1 MGLRPG
7 SPRWRRA
14 ALTVSVTTV
23 SLATAVAATMLTG
36 TDAAALS
43 APSAQG
49 LTAGQRSYDVTLITG
64 DRVHV
69 TESAGGRS
77 AATVTP
83 ARRGNALPSGFRVQ
97 QRDGDTYVYPNDM
110 LGLIPDRLDPEL
122 FNVTTLAEEGHT
134 DAGSGSIPLILTYAE
149 NAGTAAKAAVPQLD
163 RVRALSSIGG
173 AGATLDKAKAAG
185 FGGALARLAASGR
198 TKAATPLDGVR
209 KIWLDRKV
217 GSVLDHSVPQIGAPA
232 AWAAGFDGAGTT
244 VAVLDSGVDA
254 GHPDLAGRIA
264 AEKDFTETG
273 EGDQHGHGTHV
284 AAILGGSGQGSA
296 GARKGVAPGA
306 KLISGRVLDGG
317 GMGFASWIIAGMEWA
332 AAEQHADIVNL
343 SLGTAEPGGPLTEA
357 VGDLSRRYG
366 TLFVVAAGNS
376 GCQACVGSPG
386 DAPEALTV
394 GAVDGQDRLADFSS
408 FGPVGMQR
416 AVKPDVT
423 APGVGIVA
431 ARAKGT
437 ALGEP
442 VDDSYTR
449 ISGTSMATPHVAG
462 AAALLRQARPG
473 ITAAELKSL
482 LMGTAKPGTGI
493 PADKQGTGR
502 IDVAAALA
510 QPVQASPGSVDFG
523 LVVIPKGEPVA
534 RTVTYRNPSTAPV
547 TLDLTAGGAFTVAP
561 ARLDLPAG
569 GTGQVTVTLDP
580 ARAEAGWQRAELVAR
595 TAGGP
600 ALRTL
605 LTANAEPERAE
616 LKVVPIA
623 RDGRVT
629 RSVVNIVNVADG
641 GLHGR
646 ALPGDPVQWCD
657 GGSVPGSCVR
667 VLPGTYSVLGRVTTV
682 HPSLDP
688 FDDGLRG
695 NILNATFAGDPE
707 VKVTGDTEVV
717 LDARKGTEIKI
728 DTPHRDAQAGP
739 SGATKLTWHRAPEK
753 GPDNVD
759 SYLPAGSQEERLFA
773 TPTRR
778 VTKGEFGFA
787 SRWRLTAPEITL
799 RTPGIDLDPRYYDA
813 VWFSD
818 DTTQFPRLDG
828 NALLLAAD
836 AGRATAKDLAGKNL
850 RGRLALVRR
859 DPSATVA
866 AQSNAAAA
874 AGARLVAIYS
884 DTPGVDPVFPG
895 TGTKLSVPTLRL
907 THEEGL
913 RLLERMRKIPVLVL
927 ATGVVASPYAYE
939 VYEREEG
946 RIPARLEY
954 TVRPRSMATVKT
966 TYRSRL
972 TDKVV
977 LSETRFG
984 WQPWED
990 GSYDSW
996 HAQYAPRTRVDYVTA
1011 DPKVTWEAMAVAP
1024 ERNYNAIWQP
1034 KDVPRIAL
1042 SEFTNRPLSAGER
1055 SELDWFRQPMAPG
1068 VRQYDQLRR
1077 TGDLLH
1083 VDMQAYVD
1091 AHGNTGTTSTG
1102 HFPGATTSDFRLYR
1116 GETLIAETEATPAGT
1131 IALPAQR
1138 EDYRIEYEIRTPGPY
1153 AQLST
1158 RTRAE
1163 WTFGSQRPEGDATTV
1178 VPLLLA
1184 EYDVPVDIQNRAG
1197 GDKFGL
1203 RLYHQRGSDPARIK
1217 DVSLEVSYDDGTTWR
1232 PVDRL
1237 RATGGNAYEARLGR
1251 PGGEFVSLRLKATDQ
1266 RGNSLSQEVI
1276 RAYARR

>member
-1 MGLRPG
+1 MNL
-7 SPRWRRA
+7 
-14 ALTVSVTTV
+14 SVTTI
-23 SLATAVAATMLTG
+23 SLATAVASTALIG
-36 TDAAALS
+36 QAPAAATGATPPTEITA
-43 APSAQG
+43 AP
-49 LTAGQRSYDVTLITG
+49 RSYDVTLITG

-83 ARRGNALPSGFRVQ
+83 ARRGNSLPSGFRIQ

-122 FNVTTLAEEGHT
+122 FNVTTLAEEGLT
-134 DAGSGSIPLILTYAE
+134 DAGPAAIPLILTYAK
-149 NAGTAAKAAVPQLD
+149 NAGNAAKAAVPQLTTL
-163 RVRALSSIGG
+163 RTLESIGG
-173 AGATLDKAKAAG
+173 AGVTLDKTKAAG
-185 FGGALARLAASGR
+185 FGGALLKLAASGR

-209 KIWLDRKV
+209 KIWLDRKAR
-217 GSVLDHSVPQIGAPA
+217 STLDRSTHQIGAPA

-264 AEKDFTETG
+264 GQRDFTGIGT
-273 EGDQHGHGTHV
+273 GDQYGHGTHV

-306 KLISGRVLDGG
+306 RLLDGRVLDGG
-317 GMGFASWIIAGMEWA
+317 GMGFASWVIDGMEWA
-332 AAEQHADIVNL
+332 AGEQDADVVNL
-343 SLGTAEPGGPLTEA
+343 SLGFAEPGGPVTEA
-357 VGDLSRRYG
+357 VGDLTRRYG

-394 GAVDGQDRLADFSS
+394 GAVDREDGSAGFSS

-431 ARAKGT
+431 ARARGT
-437 ALGEP
+437 GLGEP
-442 VDDSYTR
+442 VDATYTR

-462 AAALLRQARPG
+462 AAALLRQVRPG

-482 LMGTAKPGTGI
+482 LMGTAKPAAGI
-493 PADKQGTGR
+493 SVDKQGTGR
-502 IDVAAALA
+502 IDVAGALA
-510 QPVQASPGSVDFG
+510 QPVQASSGSVDFG
-523 LVVIPKGEPVA
+523 LVVTPEGEPVT
-534 RTVTYRNPSTAPV
+534 RTVSYRNPSATPV
-547 TLDLTAGGAFTVAP
+547 TLDLTAGGAFSVVP

-569 GTGQVTVTLDP
+569 GTGSATVTLDP
-580 ARAEAGWQRAELVAR
+580 GEAEAGWQRIELVAK

-605 LTANAEPERAE
+605 LTANAEPKRAE
-616 LKVVPIA
+616 LNVKAFA
-623 RDGRVT
+623 RDGRET
-629 RSVVNIVNVADG
+629 KPVVNIVNVEDG
-641 GLHGR
+641 GLDGR

-657 GGSVPGSCVR
+657 EGQLPGSCVR
-667 VLPGTYSVLGRVTTV
+667 VLPGTYSVLGRVITV

-688 FDDGLRG
+688 LEEGIRG
-695 NILNATFAGDPE
+695 SVLHTTFAGDPE
-707 VKVTGDTEVV
+707 VEVTGDTEVV
-717 LDARKGTEIKI
+717 LDARKAVEIEI
-728 DTPHRDAQAGP
+728 DTPHPDAQP
-739 SGATKLTWHRAPEK
+739 LPEGATKLIWHRKPVK
-753 GPDNVD
+753 GADVVD
-759 SYLPAGSQEERLFA
+759 AYLPAGSLEERFFA
-773 TPTRR
+773 TPTES

-787 SRWRLTAPEITL
+787 SRWRLAAPQIAL
-799 RTPGIDLDPRYYDA
+799 RTPGVELDPRYYDA

-818 DTTQFPRLDG
+818 ESTQFPRLDG
-828 NALLLAAD
+828 EADLTAVD
-836 AGRATAKDLAGKNL
+836 AGRARPEDLAGKDL

-874 AGARLVAIYS
+874 AGAKLVAIYS
-884 DTPGVDPVFPG
+884 DTPGLDGVFPG
-895 TGTKLSVPTLRL
+895 SGTKLTVPTVRL

-913 RLLERMRKIPVLVL
+913 ELLERMREGPVVVHT
-927 ATGVVASPYAYE
+927 TGVVASPYAYE

-946 RIPARLEY
+946 RIPAELKY
-954 TVRPRSMATVKT
+954 TVAPEGAATVET
-966 TYRSRL
+966 TYRTQL
-972 TDKVV
+972 TDKLV

-984 WQPWED
+984 WQPWEV

-996 HAQYAPRTRVDYVTA
+996 HPQYAPRTRVDYVTA
-1011 DPKVTWEAMAVAP
+1011 DTGLSWEATAVAP
-1024 ERNYNAIWQP
+1024 ERYYNVIWQP
-1034 KDVPRIAL
+1034 PDLSRISL
-1042 SEFTNRPLSAGER
+1042 SEFTNRPLKPGEVTK
-1055 SELDWFRQPMAPG
+1055 LDWFRQPLAPG
-1068 VRQYDQLRR
+1068 VRRYDQLRR
-1077 TGDLLH
+1077 TGDLLY

-1091 AHGNTGTTSTG
+1091 AHGNTGTVGTG
-1102 HFPGATTSDFRLYR
+1102 RFPGATTTDFRLYQ
-1116 GETLIAETEATPAGT
+1116 GDTLVAQTEGVPAGT
-1131 IALPAQR
+1131 IALPPEPAG
-1138 EDYRIEYEIRTPGPY
+1138 YRIEYDVRTPGSY
-1153 AQLST
+1153 AKLST
-1158 RTRAE
+1158 RTKAV
-1163 WTFGSQRPEGDATTV
+1163 WTFGSQRPQGEETAV

-1184 EYDVPVDIQNRAG
+1184 GYDVPVDIQNRSG
-1197 GDKFGL
+1197 VDEFGL
-1203 RLYHQRGSDPARIK
+1203 RLYHQRGSEAAEIK
-1217 DVSLEVSYDDGTTWR
+1217 DVSLEVSYDDGATWR

-1237 RATGGNAYEARLGR
+1237 QGKGGGLYDVSVGR

>member
-36 TDAAALS
+36 TGAAAVS
-43 APSAQG
+43 APPAQG
-49 LTAGQRSYDVTLITG
+49 LAAGQRTYDVTLITG

-83 ARRGNALPSGFRVQ
+83 ARRGDGLPSGFRVQ

-110 LGLIPDRLDPEL
+110 LGLVPERLDPEL

-134 DAGSGSIPLILTYAE
+134 DAGSGSIPLILTYAA
-149 NAGTAAKAAVPQLD
+149 NATKAAVPQLGG
-163 RVRALSSIGG
+163 VRALPSIGG
-173 AGATLDKAKAAG
+173 AGATLDKAKAAD
-185 FGGALARLAASGR
+185 FGGALSKLASSAR
-198 TKAATPLDGVR
+198 TKAASPLDGVR

-217 GSVLDHSVPQIGAPA
+217 GSVLDHSVKQIGAPA
-232 AWAAGFDGAGTT
+232 AWAAGFDGTGTT

-254 GHPDLAGRIA
+254 GHPDLAGRVA
-264 AEKDFTETG
+264 VQKDFTETG
-273 EGDQHGHGTHV
+273 DGDQHGHGTHV
-284 AAILGGSGQGSA
+284 AAIVGGSGQGSG

-306 KLISGRVLDGG
+306 KLLSGRVLDGDG
-317 GMGFASWIIAGMEWA
+317 VGFASWIIAGMEWA
-332 AAEQHADIVNL
+332 AAEQRADVVNM
-343 SLGTAEPGGPLTEA
+343 SLGTAQPGGPLTDA
-357 VGDLSRRYG
+357 VGDLTRRYG

-394 GAVDGQDRLADFSS
+394 GAVDRQDRLADFSS
-408 FGPVGMQR
+408 YGPIGMQR

-423 APGVGIVA
+423 APGVGVVA
-431 ARAKGT
+431 ARARGT
-437 ALGEP
+437 GLGEP

-449 ISGTSMATPHVAG
+449 MSGTSMAAPHVAG

-482 LMGTAKPGTGI
+482 LMGTAKPGADI

-510 QPVQASPGSVDFG
+510 QPVQASSGPVDFG
-523 LVVIPKGEPVA
+523 LVVVPKGEPVG
-534 RTVTYRNPSTAPV
+534 RTVTYRNSSAAPV
-547 TLDLTAGGAFTVAP
+547 TLDLSAGGAFTVVP

-580 ARAEAGWQRAELVAR
+580 AKAEIGWQRAELA
-595 TAGGP
+595 AKSGDGP

-605 LTANAEPERAE
+605 LTANAEPPRAN

-629 RSVVNIVNVADG
+629 RSVVNVVNVEDG
-641 GLHGR
+641 GLDGR

-657 GGSVPGSCVR
+657 DGGVPGSCVR

-688 FDDGLRG
+688 FDDGMRG

-707 VKVTGDTEVV
+707 VKVTADTEVV
-717 LDARKGTEIKI
+717 LDARKATEIKI
-728 DTPHRDAQAGP
+728 DTPHRDAEAGP
-739 SGATKLTWHRAPEK
+739 GGATKLTWHRAPEN

-759 SYLPAGSQEERLFA
+759 VYLPAGSQEERFFA

-787 SRWRLTAPEITL
+787 GRWRLTAPEITL
-799 RTPGIDLDPRYYDA
+799 RTPGIDLRPRYVDA

-828 NALLLAAD
+828 NAVLLAAD

-850 RGRLALVRR
+850 RGRLALIRR

-866 AQSNAAAA
+866 EQSNAAAA

-884 DTPGVDPVFPG
+884 DTPGLDPVFPG
-895 TGTKLSVPTLRL
+895 TGTRLSVPTLRL

-913 RLLERMRKIPVLVL
+913 RLLDRMRKIPVVVL
-927 ATGVVASPYAYE
+927 ATGVVTSPYAYE
-939 VYEREEG
+939 IYEREEG

-954 TVRPRSMATVKT
+954 TVRPRSMATVQT
-966 TYRSRL
+966 TYRTQLADRL
-972 TDKVV
+972 V

-996 HAQYAPRTRVDYVTA
+996 HPQYAPSTRVDYVTA

-1024 ERNYNAIWQP
+1024 EHNYNVIWQP
-1034 KDVPRIAL
+1034 RQVPRIAL
-1042 SEFTNRPLSAGER
+1042 REFTNRPLVAGKR
-1055 SELDWFRQPMAPG
+1055 TELDWFRQPLAPG

-1091 AHGNTGTTSTG
+1091 AHGNTGTASTG
-1102 HFPGATTSDFRLYR
+1102 FFPGATTSDFRLYQ
-1116 GETLIAETEATPAGT
+1116 GETLVAQTKATPAGT

-1138 EDYRIEYEIRTPGPY
+1138 EDYRIEYEIRTPEPH
-1153 AQLST
+1153 AKLST

-1184 EYDVPVDIQNRAG
+1184 EYDAPVDGRNRAKS
-1197 GDKFGL
+1197 DKLGL

-1217 DVSLEVSYDDGTTWR
+1217 NVSLEVSYDDGATWR

-1237 RATGGNAYEARLGR
+1237 RAKGGNAYEARLGR
-1251 PGGEFVSLRLKATDQ
+1251 AGGEFVSLRLKATDQ
-1266 RGNSLSQEVI
+1266 RGNSLSQELI